1 MFVDSH
7 CHLDDKRFA
16 DDLDAVLDRAA
27 AAGVT
32 RILTIG
38 TGDGPPEIDRA
49 VRLADR
55 YPQVFASIGVH
66 PHDASKVTPQTY
78 DDLRALA
85 AHPKV
90 VAFGEIGLDYHYDF
104 SPREIQREV
113 FIEQLKLAR
122 AVNLPITIHTREA
135 WDDTMTILRENWS
148 GEGVMHCFT
157 GNPGQAQEAVGM
169 GFHLSY
175 GGVLTFKTA
184 DAVRE
189 SARIT
194 PPDRLDDLPV
204 RDHARRHIAECLRLG
219 RLPQLAD
226 LRLSAW
232 AHMLGFRGHFS
243 TKSRAYSITLG
254 SLRADRSAYQRE
266 RAVAAGLRPAANDT
280 TLVLADWH
288 FAGRGDPPSLAAMLA
303 AAAASAPSSPPGGA
317 KCPGS
322 C

>member
-49 VRLADR
+49 IRLAER
-55 YPQVFASIGVH
+55 YPQLSASVGVH
-66 PHDASKVTPQTY
+66 PHDAAKATPQTY

-113 FIEQLKLAR
+113 FIEQLELAR
-122 AVNLPITIHTREA
+122 DVKLPITIHTREA
-135 WDDTMTILRENWS
+135 WDDTMSILREHWS
-148 GEGVMHCFT
+148 
-157 GNPGQAQEAVGM
+157 AAEASCTVSPAIPHRRAKPSTL

-184 DAVRE
+184 ENVRE

-194 PPDRLDDLPV
+194 PDDRLLIETDAPYLAPIPHRGKRNEPAMMIETARKLAEV
-204 RDHARRHIAECLRLG
+204 RETTAGTHRRSHHG
-219 RLPQLAD
+219 
-226 LRLSAW
+226 
-232 AHMLGFRGHFS
+232 
-243 TKSRAYSITLG
+243 K
-254 SLRADRSAYQRE
+254 LRAP
-266 RAVAAGLRPAANDT
+266 VC
-280 TLVLADWH
+280 
-288 FAGRGDPPSLAAMLA
+288 
-303 AAAASAPSSPPGGA
+303 A
-317 KCPGS
+317 K
-322 C
+322 